1 MIKNMETIY
10 IAEDDESIRTLL
22 EMSLANFN
30 YKTESFENG
39 LSAYERL
46 KSHKPDLLILD
57 IMLPGMDGYTLLK
70 EIRTKA
76 SLQDLPV
83 LILSAKDSEID
94 KIKGLDLGADDYLT
108 KPFSVLE
115 LAARIRSLLRRSKK
129 SPAKL
134 SSRGMNVNL
143 EARTVTI
150 DDKPVTL
157 TYKEFELL
165 KYFMENENR
174 ALSRDELLSHIWG
187 YDYVGETRTLDVHVN
202 SLRKK
207 IGKPYSNSIQSVRQV
222 GYKYVSE
229 N

>member
-1 MIKNMETIY
+1 METIY

-22 EMSLANFN
+22 EMSLENFN
-30 YKTESFENG
+30 YKTESFEDG
-39 LSAYERL
+39 LKAYERL
-46 KSHKPDLLILD
+46 KDHKPDLLILD
-57 IMLPGMDGYTLLK
+57 IMLPGMDGYSLLQ
-70 EIRTKA
+70 EIRRKS

-129 SPAKL
+129 APANL
-134 SSRGMNVNL
+134 STKGMKVNL
-143 EARTVTI
+143 DARTVTI

-174 ALSRDELLSHIWG
+174 ALSREEILSHIWG

-207 IGKPYSNSIQSVRQV
+207 IGKPYSNCIQSVRQV

-229 N
+229 D